1 MKNIMIFIALFVSGC
16 TTSTA
21 YLDIQGA
28 AWRKTE
34 AFSATQFAVGV
45 IETSGRNRFDPKGT
59 IKVSDFPVL
68 AQTTY
73 YSDETARAAIQAEGK
88 YKPGVV
94 GVGVG
99 VGVNIDAEVQNRQK
113 SRYVIFRTLDP
124 FKLVD
129 KMNASENLDVLTWLK
144 NQKNPVIV
152 TGTAVSF
159 DNEVYKKIDSGVKA
173 NAMISSGTA
182 SPQFK
187 LGGEYTSEIKASFS
201 DGTVFAY
208 EYSVIEWDSSSIKAK
223 VKSLSIDRPMNPWF

>member
-1 MKNIMIFIALFVSGC
+1 MKTLVICAALLASGC
-16 TTSTA
+16 ATSNA

-34 AFSATQFAVGV
+34 AFSATQFAIGV

-59 IKVSDFPVL
+59 IKVVDFPVV

-88 YKPGVV
+88 FKPGVV
-94 GVGVG
+94 DV
-99 VGVNIDAEVQNRQK
+99 DAAIESEIQRRQK

-129 KMNASENLDVLTWLK
+129 KMNAPENLTALTLLK
-144 NQKNPVIV
+144 GQKNPVIV

-159 DNEVYKKIDSGVKA
+159 ENELYKKVDSGVKA
-173 NAMISSGTA
+173 NASISSGAA
-182 SPQFK
+182 SPQFT
-187 LGGEYTSEIKASFS
+187 LGGDYSSEIKASFS

-208 EYSVIEWDSSSIKAK
+208 EYSAIEWDSSSPTAK
-223 VKSLSIDRPMNPWF
+223 VKGLSIDRPMNPWY

>member
-1 MKNIMIFIALFVSGC
+1 MKKLLFGIALLTSGC
-16 TTSTA
+16 ATSDA

-34 AFSATQFAVGV
+34 AFSATQFAIGV

-59 IKVSDFPVL
+59 IKVVDFPVV

-88 YKPGVV
+88 FKPGVV
-94 GVGVG
+94 DVGS
-99 VGVNIDAEVQNRQK
+99 NIESEVERRQK

-124 FKLVD
+124 FKLVA
-129 KMNASENLDVLTWLK
+129 KMNAPENLESLTSLK
-144 NQKNPVIV
+144 GQKNPVIV

-159 DNEVYKKIDSGVKA
+159 DNELYKKVDSGLKA
-173 NAMISSGTA
+173 NASISSGAA

-187 LGGEYTSEIKASFS
+187 LGGDYSTEVKASFS

-208 EYSVIEWDSSSIKAK
+208 EYSAIEWDNSSSVAK
-223 VKSLSIDRPMNPWF
+223 VKSLSIDRPMNPWY